1 MVGRSKVLNKKM
13 IATLKIRSNV
23 IQAARQWLKQ
33 NDYIEVQGPIII
45 PAKGEWPGYLKTKIF
60 EKKAYLAQGLH
71 PYSQPLAA
79 NLEKIYTFAPTF
91 RVEKKPTNRHLLE
104 YWRIEIVQQTNLETI
119 IKVQEKLIEYI
130 CQNLAKSAKDLLSVL
145 NRSTQDLERI
155 KAPFDKITYEKAI
168 LKLQKNG
175 SKIIWGQTIENES
188 EKKLSNMFDQPF
200 FITEFP
206 LNYETFFYEAVK
218 EKPELTMSFDLIA
231 TQGYGELSSGAQKI
245 TNKKEL
251 AKKMQEIQV
260 NPKDQQWYIS
270 LIENSKSPQ
279 SGFAIGF
286 ERLIQW
292 ICNLKD
298 IKETTPYPR
307 TPESIYP

>member
-1 MVGRSKVLNKKM
+1 MVGRVKFLNKKM

-91 RVEKKPTNRHLLE
+91 RVEKNSTDRHLLE

-130 CQNLAKSAKDLLSVL
+130 CQDLSKSSKDILSVL
-145 NRSTQDLERI
+145 NRSTKDLESI
-155 KAPFDKITYEKAI
+155 QSPFDKITYEKAI

-175 SKIIWGQTIENES
+175 SKIIWGQTIENEN
-188 EKKLSNMFDQPF
+188 EKKLSKMFDQPF

-206 LNYETFFYEAVK
+206 LDYQTFFYEEVK
-218 EKPELTMSFDLIA
+218 EKPELTKSADLIA
-231 TQGYGELSSGAQKI
+231 PQGYGELSSGAQKI
-245 TNKKEL
+245 NRRKRTNKKN
-251 AKKMQEIQV
+251 ARDKSKPKRSTMVPKPNKK
-260 NPKDQQWYIS
+260 QQIPS
-270 LIENSKSPQ
+270 IR
-279 SGFAIGF
+279 F
-286 ERLIQW
+286 
-292 ICNLKD
+292 CNR
-298 IKETTPYPR
+298 I
-307 TPESIYP
+307 

>member
-79 NLEKIYTFAPTF
+79 SLKRIYTFAPTF
-91 RVEKKPTNRHLLE
+91 RVEKNSRDRHLLE
-104 YWRIEIVQQTNLETI
+104 YWRIEIVQKTNLETI

-130 CQNLAKSAKDLLSVL
+130 CQDLAKSSKDILSIL

-155 KAPFDKITYEKAI
+155 QSPFDKITYEKAI

-175 SKIIWGQTIENES
+175 SKIIWGQTIENKS

-231 TQGYGELSSGAQKI
+231 PQGYGELSSGAQKI

-260 NPKDQQWYIS
+260 NPKDQQWYLS
-270 LIENSKSPQ
+270 LIKNSKSPQ

-292 ICNLKD
+292 ICNLTN
-298 IKETTPYPR
+298 IKETMPYPR